1 MNSDTSTH
9 RYCRLEKEL
18 KRLCELTSQN
28 SLTLDQIVSELAHHD
43 RALVTLVLAL
53 PFLLPI
59 PLPGLSIPFGILITF
74 ISIRMFLGK
83 RFWLPDIVKNH
94 TLDPALAKKLFS
106 AAIPLAHRLSK
117 WVRPRG
123 SFFLNHLGTR
133 RLSSLLIAICG
144 LLLALPLPPGTNA
157 PPALTI
163 VFLSLGALEHDGLYL
178 ALGYLCFF
186 LITLLFLTL
195 AFWGYP
201 QIIQWF
207 GK

>member
-1 MNSDTSTH
+1 MNSQSSEH
-9 RYCRLEKEL
+9 RHCRLEKEL
-18 KRLCELTSQN
+18 QRLCELTDHK
-28 SLTLDQIVSELAHHD
+28 SLTLGQIVSEIAHHD
-43 RALVTLVLAL
+43 RALITLILAL

-59 PLPGLSIPFGILITF
+59 PLPGLSIPFGILIAF
-74 ISIRMFLGK
+74 ISFRMFLGK
-83 RFWLPDIVKNH
+83 RLWLPEFLQNRS
-94 TLDPALAKKLFS
+94 LDPLLARKLFS
-106 AAIPLAHRLSK
+106 AAIPLAHRISR

-133 RLSSLLIAICG
+133 RFSSLLIAICG
-144 LLLALPLPPGTNA
+144 LLLALPLPPGTNS

-163 VFLSLGALEHDGLYL
+163 VFLSLGVLEHDGLYL

-186 LITLLFLTL
+186 LISVLFLTL

-201 QIIQWF
+201 QVIQWF